1 MEKNLAFT
9 SCLLAA
15 VIWGTSFPLIK
26 WVYLLYPTI
35 NPFVFL
41 FYRFL
46 VTTITILVTFLPLK
60 RYLGLSLAPLRN
72 PKLFILGCLN
82 ASGFILQYI
91 GQLFTTA
98 SKSSLII
105 ALDVLIVAVLSVIL
119 LKEGFDKFKIS
130 GLVLGSVGA
139 VLIIING
146 DIASLASGEL
156 IGDLLSF
163 GAAFVWS
170 VFIVELKK
178 VLDSTEESSGSIAL
192 ASLIY
197 TAIPVFL
204 GILLIPFEITL
215 TFFVSTELL
224 LAVLFTGIV
233 NTYLGFILWN
243 VGLEKISAS
252 TATILLL
259 PQPAVAVVLGIVFL
273 SEPLTLYILVGSFA
287 IFLAIYF
294 ISKSSS
300 NS

>member
-1 MEKNLAFT
+1 MEKNWAFA
-9 SCLLAA
+9 SCLSAA
-15 VIWGTSFPLIK
+15 LIWGTSFPVIK

-46 VTTITILVTFLPLK
+46 VTVGVILITFLPLK
-60 RYLGLSLAPLRN
+60 KHLGFSLAPLRS
-72 PKLFILGCLN
+72 PKLFVLGCLN
-82 ASGFILQYI
+82 ASGFVLQYI

-105 ALDVLIVAVLSVIL
+105 TLDVLIVAVFSLFL
-119 LKEGFDKFKIS
+119 LKEGFDKYKS
-130 GLVLGSVGA
+130 TGLFFGTIGA

-146 DIASLASGEL
+146 DLASLWGGEIL
-156 IGDLLSF
+156 GDLLSLS
-163 GAAFVWS
+163 AAFVWS
-170 VFIVELKK
+170 IFIVELKK
-178 VLDSTEESSGSIAL
+178 FLDATEESSGSIAL
-192 ASLIY
+192 VSLIY
-197 TAIPVFL
+197 TAIPVFIGVL
-204 GILLIPFEITL
+204 FIPFEFIL
-215 TFFVSTELL
+215 TFFVSTDLL

-233 NTYLGFILWN
+233 NSYLGFILWN

-259 PQPAVAVVLGIVFL
+259 PQPAVAVFLGIMFL
-273 SEPLTLYILVGSFA
+273 SEPVTIYIILGSFA
-287 IFLAIYF
+287 IFLSIYL

>member
-156 IGDLLSF
+156 IG
-163 GAAFVWS
+163 V
-170 VFIVELKK
+170 
-178 VLDSTEESSGSIAL
+178 

-259 PQPAVAVVLGIVFL
+259 PQPAVAVVLGIMFL